1 MNATKVRL
9 AGVASDLW
17 ATGRSTSIK
26 VMSGVVLAALSLSV
40 AACGSPSS
48 TAPAKTYKIA
58 FLMPC
63 STCADRF
70 EHQDKPNF
78 IDAVQAIDKNVQVI
92 ANNAEGSDTSQIAQA
107 EAALTAGVNVLVF
120 SPLNEATGQAIAAKA
135 AAAKV
140 PIVSYD
146 GLLNGAKVDFYVSF
160 DNLKVGY
167 MQGDYLVKNLAPGST
182 VAMING
188 HQVIAVGRQFKQGA
202 HQALD
207 PAFSSGALKLGYEAD
222 TPRFNPATAQQ
233 EMEQALT
240 KLNNKVDG
248 VMSANDGMAGG
259 VIAALT
265 AQHLDGKVL
274 VTGQDATDA
283 ALGRILTGSQSMT
296 IYKSLKQEA
305 QIAAQVAV
313 ALAKGNPAK
322 IKQVANTSVD
332 NGAGSVPSDIL
343 APQVITKSN
352 ISLVVKEGFT
362 TWDRMCAGIPAASC
376 TRT

>member
-1 MNATKVRL
+1 MKL
-9 AGVASDLW
+9 ACGLAVTALGLTGVACG
-17 ATGRSTSIK
+17 ATAD
-26 VMSGVVLAALSLSV
+26 SG
-40 AACGSPSS
+40 
-48 TAPAKTYKIA
+48 PAKTYKIA

-78 IDAVQAIDKNVQVI
+78 IEAVQALDKNVQVI
-92 ANNAEGSDTSQIAQA
+92 ANNADGSDTTQIAQA
-107 EAALTAGVNVLVF
+107 EAALTAGANVLVF
-120 SPLNEATGQAIAAKA
+120 SPLNETTGQAIAAKA

-140 PIVSYD
+140 PIISYD

-160 DNLKVGY
+160 DNVKVGY
-167 MQGDYLVKNLAPGST
+167 MQGQYLVTNLAPGSS

-188 HQVIAVGRQFKQGA
+188 TQTIAVGRQFKQGA

-207 PAFSSGALKLGYEAD
+207 PAFNSGALKLGYEAD

-240 KLNNKVDG
+240 KLNNKVGG

-274 VTGQDATDA
+274 VTGQDSTDA

-296 IYKSLKQEA
+296 VYKSIKKEA
-305 QIAAQVAV
+305 QVAAQVAV
-313 ALAKGNPAK
+313 ALAKGNPGK
-322 IKQVANTSVD
+322 IKQVSNTTVD
-332 NGAGSVPSDIL
+332 NGAGTVPSDIL
-343 APQVITKSN
+343 DPLVITKSN
-352 ISLVVKEGFT
+352 ISIVVKEGFT
-362 TWDRMCAGIPAASC
+362 TWDRICAGIPAASC
-376 TRT
+376 PRN